1 MLISENLEKK
11 HLILKLFEELKEKYK
26 KDDLINEEIMVLK
39 KQRK

>member
-11 HLILKLFEELKEKYK
+11 QLILKLFEELKEKYK